1 MMDKFSKLMI
11 LLEMK
16 GIDISPILKLE
27 KNELLLLGAND
38 IAEDVKYKDLIN
50 NYQNYLN
57 PLNGKDN
64 PFYMG
69 LGVKKQASFLG
80 DIIIHNYKTNTFEKI
95 DDILLNDDFIDTTKH
110 DIIYR
115 GYQQICNE
123 YKDTLNNFINHDIA
137 SLSRNFKIREIYLGT
152 VEPKRALK
160 GNFRFWFCS
169 VLLLLFNY
177 FFLQRSFFIE
187 NKFYYLLNNFV
198 FNMFLLFPFVKIIY
212 YYVLHYQSS
221 YYQRKVSYINEKYE
235 LLKDF
240 HDKQIDRL
248 EKDLFYYY
256 GNNQKNIAINYL
268 AKTNIKLKKIHK
280 MIRKTITNR
289 FTERLFNIIDY
300 IIKVINILVP
310 LLFVLLVVM
319 YFLHRLG
326 VDLWMVKM

>member
-212 YYVLHYQSS
+212 YYRSEEHTSEFQ
-221 YYQRKVSYINEKYE
+221 
-235 LLKDF
+235 
-240 HDKQIDRL
+240 
-248 EKDLFYYY
+248 
-256 GNNQKNIAINYL
+256 
-268 AKTNIKLKKIHK
+268 
-280 MIRKTITNR
+280 
-289 FTERLFNIIDY
+289 
-300 IIKVINILVP
+300 
-310 LLFVLLVVM
+310 
-319 YFLHRLG
+319 
-326 VDLWMVKM
+326 